1 MFRVCVCFFS
11 RFVFFLFFLARPGG
25 GGRCGCWLM
34 TKNLVLVVRGDRTG
48 PKMRT
53 LEWSGRTP
61 QAKINVVVALVP
73 LLCVTAVLTSCACVC
88 VCVFVCVVTQATCC
102 CCCCCCCCLYDPFPL
117 QFTRRHH
124 KVTPSPTAGGSGSG
138 AAGNKALL

>member
-88 VCVFVCVVTQATCC
+88 VFVCLCVWSHRLRAAAAAAAAAVYMTLFRCS
-102 CCCCCCCCLYDPFPL
+102 LPVDI
-117 QFTRRHH
+117 TR
-124 KVTPSPTAGGSGSG
+124 
-138 AAGNKALL
+138 